1 VKLRG
6 LLQRTK
12 RAHHR
17 VKKKQQHQQAVL
29 VVVQLPIA
37 RLITCTA
44 NLVQFPQQRQEQ
56 LQMFQ
61 ALNLPASNRFLLFR
75 HRLPPPVWPLNL
87 LLRSG
92 ANGVPNR
99 RV

>member
-1 VKLRG
+1 
-6 LLQRTK
+6 
-12 RAHHR
+12 
-17 VKKKQQHQQAVL
+17 
-29 VVVQLPIA
+29 
-37 RLITCTA
+37 
-44 NLVQFPQQRQEQ
+44 
-56 LQMFQ
+56 MFQ

-99 RV
+99 REQDPKLGSIVRIECPPDARCEFLIIETSWNGEIQSGEAHGCDFLIRVG